1 MASVSDICNIALSAV
16 GADAVVTSI
25 SPPDGSVE
33 AGHCARFYPLARK
46 MMIEMGPCIFALK
59 RAELAEVDNVSG
71 VWGYAYAL
79 PADCVKPLRIL
90 RAIDFPYTNA
100 SIYEIDKVLT
110 TFEPNEHGGAEFQ
123 IEGQVLYTHEPEAV
137 LIYRRDVTDTTK
149 FTPTT
154 VLGLGTLLAS
164 FIAGPIVKGME
175 GVRLGQ
181 ALRTQAQD
189 LLAQAGALDANSST
203 ERNDPI
209 PSSIRARQ

>member
-1 MASVSDICNIALSAV
+1 LASVADICNVALSAV

-46 MMIEMGPCIFALK
+46 LMIETGPCVFALK
-59 RAELAEVDNVSG
+59 RAELAEVDNASE
-71 VWGYAYAL
+71 VWSYAYVL
-79 PADCVKPLRIL
+79 PADCIKPLRVL
-90 RAIDFPYTNA
+90 RALDFPYTNA

-110 TFEPNEHGGAEFQ
+110 SFEPNEQGGAEYQ

-154 VLGLGTLLAS
+154 VLALGTLLGS
-164 FIAGPIVKGME
+164 FLAGPIVKGMD
-175 GVRLGQ
+175 GVRLAQ
-181 ALRTQAQD
+181 ALRNQATE
-189 LLAQAGALDANSST
+189 LMAQAGVLDANSST
-203 ERNDPI
+203 ERHEPM